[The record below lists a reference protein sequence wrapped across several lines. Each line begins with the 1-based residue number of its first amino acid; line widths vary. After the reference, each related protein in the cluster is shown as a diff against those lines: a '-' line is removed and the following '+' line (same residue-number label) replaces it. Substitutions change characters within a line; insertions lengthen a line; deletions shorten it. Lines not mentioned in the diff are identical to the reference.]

1 MIVVVRGLHVRGVN
15 RQSLPDDVNGCLF
28 TLRSNEAWTYVP
40 PDLDVYI
47 SSRACFKRKY
57 KLPLLQSS
65 LDSPAFLLEESL
77 PSVRRVAP
85 EPRLP

>member
-1 MIVVVRGLHVRGVN
+1 MTVVVRGLHVRGAD
-15 RQSLPDDVNGCLF
+15 RQSLQDDINGCWF
-28 TLRSNEAWTYVP
+28 TLKSNEAWTYVP
-40 PDLDVYI
+40 PDLHVCI
-47 SSRACFKRKY
+47 SSCTCFKREY

-77 PSVRRVAP
+77 PSARRVAP